1 MIPSYTLLG
10 VIRMKRRMNL
20 RKRKKHHISL
30 GFLLFFFLVAFFVV
44 LSKLSCVNIP
54 LSNDD
59 LLRGMLKESNHHMPY
74 SYDKKNVVTSVM
86 SFFSHIDLEK
96 PFTILDS
103 TYRGLVDIPYDD
115 VSDEELEKL
124 KNTSSY
130 IEDKGESSSLPLVYI
145 YNTHQLETYSGENL
159 REYNVTPNVMMA
171 SYILREKLNHYHIPA
186 MVETNDVTEILHMN
200 NWNYASSY
208 QVTKMFMLD
217 AKEKYPSIKYYIDL
231 HRDSARRSVTYR
243 EINGVGYARILF
255 LVGLENPSYDANL
268 KLAEA
273 LHQKLEA
280 KWPGLSRGIYKKEG
294 PGVDGVYNQDV
305 SPYAMLVEMG
315 GVDNTIEEVLHSTE
329 VLAEILYDYIG
340 DLT

>member
-1 MIPSYTLLG
+1 MA
-10 VIRMKRRMNL
+10 RRMNL
-20 RKRKKHHISL
+20 KRRKKRSFL
-30 GFLLFFFLVAFFVV
+30 ARFLLLLFFFLAFFFVV
-44 LSKLSCVNIP
+44 LSRFGYIQLPIQ
-54 LSNDD
+54 NDD
-59 LLRGMLKESNHHMPY
+59 LLRGMLEESNHHMPY
-74 SYDKKNVVTSVM
+74 TYDKKSVVTSVM

-115 VSDEELEKL
+115 VSDKELEKL
-124 KNTSSY
+124 KESSSY
-130 IEDKGESSSLPLVYI
+130 IEDQGESSLEPLVYL

-159 REYNVTPNVMMA
+159 KEYNVTPNVMMA
-171 SYILREKLNHYHIPA
+171 SYILREKLNHYQIPT

-208 QVTKMFMLD
+208 QVTKMFMLS

-231 HRDSARRSVTYR
+231 HRDSARRKTTYY
-243 EINGVGYARILF
+243 EADGVGYARILF
-255 LVGLENPSYDANL
+255 LVGLENPNYQENL
-268 KLAEA
+268 KLAEI
-273 LHQKLEA
+273 LHQKLEE

-329 VLAEILYDYIG
+329 ILASILYDYIG
-340 DLT
+340 DTK